1 MGKTMVRWVTGGL
14 AAVMAAGGLVV
25 PAWAEDWEHS
35 YTPTASD
42 SQWHPGWCNK
52 DEEGYSV
59 LIDFSLLPA
68 KERAGLNPAT
78 TKLTDDHVKDGWLV
92 RCHKGLE
99 PVRDALGDASKD
111 DDAWQE
117 PENWA
122 AGVGTPVVRNSD
134 GWPTIWGIANFS
146 DTSDGKLIKTNMVSV
161 LPGED
166 GTLPSW
172 PENVT
177 HGGNYPGRP
186 KHTSFPP
193 KDVPMPEKPIKGMAV
208 EIAAF
213 TEANDELH
221 LSYVVGEN
229 ANRPEHRPQYADV
242 PVPTTEPTVSPT
254 PTQTPTPTT
263 GPTQT
268 PTETPTSEPTADPT
282 LTPLPTPDPE
292 PSETTDPTPEPEQIP
307 TASADQWHP
316 GWCAKDEEGYSVLI
330 DMAAL
335 DPKDRGDLN
344 PATTTYTD
352 AHVKDGWLVR
362 CHKGLEPLKYAPS
375 GEWGA
380 KFKAANWA
388 ASVGIPGT
396 RDLNGWYHFL
406 GITPNGDETS
416 DGDWILAGA
425 LTVVPDKDGILPP
438 WPEKVV
444 EGEPYP
450 GAPIN
455 DPDVFPS
462 MTDKPVKGMAVAIGF
477 EPDGHTDDP
486 NDPDKKF
493 YFAGDNP
500 NRPEHRPQ
508 YADAPAPTPEP
519 TPTVVPTPT
528 VSPTPTA
535 SPTGTPTPTGTV
547 TPTLTP
553 LPTPDTKPSRTT
565 TPAPNASVNPP
576 DSTVRPVDGRDGRGD
591 AEIPAVPGPDGGSL
605 AAPALPATG
614 A

>member
-1 MGKTMVRWVTGGL
+1 MDEKGESMGKTMMRWVTGGL

-25 PAWAEDWEHS
+25 PAWADDDVEQI
-35 YTPTASD
+35 PTASAD
-42 SQWHPGWCNK
+42 QWHPGWCAK
-52 DEEGYSV
+52 GEEGYSV
-59 LIDFSLLPA
+59 LIDFAALDPKDRGDLAPTAS
-68 KERAGLNPAT
+68 
-78 TKLTDDHVKDGWLV
+78 KLTDAHAKDGWLV

-99 PVRDALGDASKD
+99 PIKTVEGDSV
-111 DDAWQE
+111 
-117 PENWA
+117 ENWRYPVYWA
-122 AGVGTPVVRNSD
+122 AAVGIPGMVNTHRKDTEWQHRFLGITPWYGMTSNGERIDTATMSVVPDKN
-134 GWPTIWGIANFS
+134 
-146 DTSDGKLIKTNMVSV
+146 
-161 LPGED
+161 

-172 PENVT
+172 PENVKKG
-177 HGGNYPGRP
+177 HDYPG
-186 KHTSFPP
+186 
-193 KDVPMPEKPIKGMAV
+193 KPNSSYYGMIQKPVKGMAV
-208 EIAAF
+208 AVTAF
-213 TEANDELH
+213 PLGYKNTVNEYFAGDNP
-221 LSYVVGEN
+221 
-229 ANRPEHRPQYADV
+229 NRPEHRPQYGEA
-242 PVPTTEPTVSPT
+242 PAPTPEPTVSPT
-254 PTQTPTPTT
+254 A
-263 GPTQT
+263 
-268 PTETPTSEPTADPT
+268 TSEPTADPT

-307 TASADQWHP
+307 TASADQWHS

-330 DMAAL
+330 DMAAV

-380 KFKAANWA
+380 EYQPANWA
-388 ASVGIPGT
+388 ASVGVPGT
-396 RDLNGWYHFL
+396 RDANGWYRFL

-416 DGDWILAGA
+416 DGDLISAGA
-425 LTVVPDKDGILPP
+425 LTVVPDKDGVLPP

-477 EPDGHTDDP
+477 EPEGHSGDP
-486 NDPDKKF
+486 NDPDKQF

-508 YADAPAPTPEP
+508 YADAPTP

-535 SPTGTPTPTGTV
+535 SPTGTPTSEPTQTPTTTPTV

-553 LPTPDTKPSRTT
+553 LPTP
-565 TPAPNASVNPP
+565 NASVNPTN
-576 DSTVRPVDGRDGRGD
+576 STVQPTEDRDGHGAD
-591 AEIPAVPGPDGGSL
+591 PGTDGGSTTT
-605 AAPALPATG
+605 PALPATG

>member
-1 MGKTMVRWVTGGL
+1 MDEKGESMGKTMVRWVTGGL

-25 PAWAEDWEHS
+25 PAWADDDDVKQI
-35 YTPTASD
+35 PTASAD
-42 SQWHPGWCNK
+42 QWHPGWCAK
-52 DEEGYSV
+52 GEEGYSV
-59 LIDFSLLPA
+59 LIDFA
-68 KERAGLNPAT
+68 ALNPKDRGDLAPT
-78 TKLTDDHVKDGWLV
+78 ASKLTDAHAKDGWLV

-99 PVRDALGDASKD
+99 PIKTVEGDS
-111 DDAWQE
+111 
-117 PENWA
+117 PENWRNPVYWA
-122 AGVGTPVVRNSD
+122 AAVGIPGMVNTHRKDTEWEHRFLGITPWYGMTSNDERIDTGTLAVVPDKN
-134 GWPTIWGIANFS
+134 
-146 DTSDGKLIKTNMVSV
+146 
-161 LPGED
+161 

-172 PENVT
+172 PENAKRG
-177 HGGNYPGRP
+177 HDYPGRP
-186 KHTSFPP
+186 NSNYYG
-193 KDVPMPEKPIKGMAV
+193 MIQKPVKGMAV
-208 EIAAF
+208 AVTAF
-213 TEANDELH
+213 PLGYKNTVNEYFAGDDP
-221 LSYVVGEN
+221 
-229 ANRPEHRPQYADV
+229 NRSEHRPQYGEA
-242 PVPTTEPTVSPT
+242 PAPTPEPTVSPT
-254 PTQTPTPTT
+254 A
-263 GPTQT
+263 
-268 PTETPTSEPTADPT
+268 TSEPTADPT

-406 GITPNGDETS
+406 GITPNEDETS

-553 LPTPDTKPSRTT
+553 LPTPDTKPSGTT

-591 AEIPAVPGPDGGSL
+591 AKIPAAPGPDGGSL

>member
-1 MGKTMVRWVTGGL
+1 VGEKGESMGKTMMRWVTGGL

-25 PAWAEDWEHS
+25 PAWADDDVEQI
-35 YTPTASD
+35 PTASAD
-42 SQWHPGWCNK
+42 QWHPGWCAK
-52 DEEGYSV
+52 GEEGYSV
-59 LIDFSLLPA
+59 LIDFAALDP
-68 KERAGLNPAT
+68 KDRGDLNPAT
-78 TKLTDDHVKDGWLV
+78 TTYTDAHVKDGWFV

-99 PVRDALGDASKD
+99 PIKTVEGDSV
-111 DDAWQE
+111 
-117 PENWA
+117 ENWRYPVYWA
-122 AGVGTPVVRNSD
+122 AAVGIPGMVNTHRKDTEWQHRFLGITPWYGMTSNGERIDTATMSVVPDKN
-134 GWPTIWGIANFS
+134 
-146 DTSDGKLIKTNMVSV
+146 
-161 LPGED
+161 

-172 PENVT
+172 PENVKKG
-177 HGGNYPGRP
+177 HDYPG
-186 KHTSFPP
+186 
-193 KDVPMPEKPIKGMAV
+193 KPNSSYYGMIQKPVKGMAV
-208 EIAAF
+208 AVTAF
-213 TEANDELH
+213 PLGYKNTVNEYFAGDNP
-221 LSYVVGEN
+221 
-229 ANRPEHRPQYADV
+229 NRPEHRPQYGEA
-242 PVPTTEPTVSPT
+242 PAPTPEPTVSPT
-254 PTQTPTPTT
+254 A
-263 GPTQT
+263 
-268 PTETPTSEPTADPT
+268 TSEPTADPT

-307 TASADQWHP
+307 TASADQWHS
-316 GWCAKDEEGYSVLI
+316 GWCAKGEEGYSVLI
-330 DMAAL
+330 DMAAV

-380 KFKAANWA
+380 EYQPANWA
-388 ASVGIPGT
+388 ASVGVPGT
-396 RDLNGWYHFL
+396 RDANGWYRFL

-416 DGDWILAGA
+416 DGDLISVGA
-425 LTVVPDKDGILPP
+425 LTVVPDKDGVLPP

-444 EGEPYP
+444 EGEPSP

-477 EPDGHTDDP
+477 EPEGHSGDP
-486 NDPDKKF
+486 NDPDKQF

-508 YADAPAPTPEP
+508 YADAPTP

-535 SPTGTPTPTGTV
+535 SPTGTPTSEPTQTPTTTPTV

-553 LPTPDTKPSRTT
+553 LPTP
-565 TPAPNASVNPP
+565 NASVNPTN
-576 DSTVRPVDGRDGRGD
+576 STVQPTEDRDGHGAD
-591 AEIPAVPGPDGGSL
+591 PGTDGGSTTT
-605 AAPALPATG
+605 PALPATG

>member
-1 MGKTMVRWVTGGL
+1 MRNEKGESMGKTMMRWVTGGL

-25 PAWAEDWEHS
+25 PAWADDDVKQI
-35 YTPTASD
+35 PTASAD
-42 SQWHPGWCNK
+42 QWHPGWCAK
-52 DEEGYSV
+52 GEEGYSV
-59 LIDFSLLPA
+59 LIDFAALDPKDRGDLAPTAS
-68 KERAGLNPAT
+68 
-78 TKLTDDHVKDGWLV
+78 KLTDVHAKDGWLV

-99 PVRDALGDASKD
+99 PIKTVEGDS
-111 DDAWQE
+111 
-117 PENWA
+117 PERWDNAEYWA
-122 AGVGTPVVRNSD
+122 AAVGIPGKKVNTQREYISHFLGITPWYGMTSNGERIQTATMSVV
-134 GWPTIWGIANFS
+134 P
-146 DTSDGKLIKTNMVSV
+146 GKN
-161 LPGED
+161 

-172 PENVT
+172 PENVKKG
-177 HGGNYPGRP
+177 HDYPG
-186 KHTSFPP
+186 
-193 KDVPMPEKPIKGMAV
+193 KPNSSYDGMIQKPVKGMAV
-208 EIAAF
+208 AVTAF
-213 TEANDELH
+213 PFGYKNTVNEYFAGDNP
-221 LSYVVGEN
+221 
-229 ANRPEHRPQYADV
+229 NRPEHRPQYGEA
-242 PVPTTEPTVSPT
+242 PAPTPEPTVSPT
-254 PTQTPTPTT
+254 PTA
-263 GPTQT
+263 G
-268 PTETPTSEPTADPT
+268 PTADPT

-292 PSETTDPTPEPEQIP
+292 PSETTEPTPEPEQIP
-307 TASADQWHP
+307 TASADQWHS
-316 GWCAKDEEGYSVLI
+316 GWCAKGEEGYSVLI
-330 DMAAL
+330 DMAAV

-380 KFKAANWA
+380 EYQPANWA
-388 ASVGIPGT
+388 ASVGVPGT
-396 RDLNGWYHFL
+396 RDANGWYRFL

-416 DGDWILAGA
+416 DGDLISVGA
-425 LTVVPDKDGILPP
+425 LTVVPDKDGVLPP

-477 EPDGHTDDP
+477 EPEGHSGDP
-486 NDPDKKF
+486 NDPDKQF

-508 YADAPAPTPEP
+508 YADAPTP

-535 SPTGTPTPTGTV
+535 SPTGTPTSEPTQTPTTTPTV

-553 LPTPDTKPSRTT
+553 LPTP
-565 TPAPNASVNPP
+565 NASVNPTN
-576 DSTVRPVDGRDGRGD
+576 STVQPTEDRDGHGAD
-591 AEIPAVPGPDGGSL
+591 PGTDGGSTTT
-605 AAPALPATG
+605 PALPATG

>member
-1 MGKTMVRWVTGGL
+1 MRNEKGESMGKTMMRWVTGGL

-25 PAWAEDWEHS
+25 PAWADDDVKQI
-35 YTPTASD
+35 PTASAD
-42 SQWHPGWCNK
+42 QWHPGWCAK
-52 DEEGYSV
+52 GEEGYSV
-59 LIDFSLLPA
+59 LIDFAALDPKDRGDLAPTAS
-68 KERAGLNPAT
+68 
-78 TKLTDDHVKDGWLV
+78 KLTDVHAKDGWLV

-99 PVRDALGDASKD
+99 PIKTVEGDS
-111 DDAWQE
+111 
-117 PENWA
+117 PERWDNAEYWA
-122 AGVGTPVVRNSD
+122 AAVGIPGKKVNTQREYISHFLGITPWYGMTSNGERIQTATMSVV
-134 GWPTIWGIANFS
+134 P
-146 DTSDGKLIKTNMVSV
+146 GKN
-161 LPGED
+161 

-172 PENVT
+172 PENVKKG
-177 HGGNYPGRP
+177 HDYPG
-186 KHTSFPP
+186 
-193 KDVPMPEKPIKGMAV
+193 KPNSSYDGMIQKPVKGMAV
-208 EIAAF
+208 AVTAF
-213 TEANDELH
+213 PFGYKNTVNEYFAGDNP
-221 LSYVVGEN
+221 
-229 ANRPEHRPQYADV
+229 NRPEHRPQYGEA
-242 PVPTTEPTVSPT
+242 PAPTPEPTVSPT
-254 PTQTPTPTT
+254 PTA
-263 GPTQT
+263 G
-268 PTETPTSEPTADPT
+268 PTADPT

-292 PSETTDPTPEPEQIP
+292 PSETTEPTPEPEQIP
-307 TASADQWHP
+307 TASTDQWHS

-330 DMAAL
+330 DMAAV

-380 KFKAANWA
+380 EYQPANWA
-388 ASVGIPGT
+388 ASVGVPGT
-396 RDLNGWYHFL
+396 RDANGWYRFL

-416 DGDWILAGA
+416 DGDLISVGA
-425 LTVVPDKDGILPP
+425 LTVVPDKDGVLPP

-477 EPDGHTDDP
+477 EPEGHSGDP
-486 NDPDKKF
+486 NDPDKQF

-508 YADAPAPTPEP
+508 YADAPTP

-535 SPTGTPTPTGTV
+535 SPTGTPTSEPTQTPTTTPTV

-553 LPTPDTKPSRTT
+553 LPTP
-565 TPAPNASVNPP
+565 NASVNPTN
-576 DSTVRPVDGRDGRGD
+576 STVQPTEDRDGHGAD
-591 AEIPAVPGPDGGSL
+591 PGTDGGSTTT
-605 AAPALPATG
+605 PALPATG

>member
-1 MGKTMVRWVTGGL
+1 MTSNDERIDTATMS
-14 AAVMAAGGLVV
+14 VV
-25 PAWAEDWEHS
+25 PDK
-35 YTPTASD
+35 
-42 SQWHPGWCNK
+42 N
-52 DEEGYSV
+52 
-59 LIDFSLLPA
+59 
-68 KERAGLNPAT
+68 
-78 TKLTDDHVKDGWLV
+78 
-92 RCHKGLE
+92 
-99 PVRDALGDASKD
+99 
-111 DDAWQE
+111 
-117 PENWA
+117 
-122 AGVGTPVVRNSD
+122 
-134 GWPTIWGIANFS
+134 
-146 DTSDGKLIKTNMVSV
+146 
-161 LPGED
+161 
-166 GTLPSW
+166 GTLPPW
-172 PENVT
+172 PENVKKG
-177 HGGNYPGRP
+177 HDYPGKPNSNYYGNYRG
-186 KHTSFPP
+186 
-193 KDVPMPEKPIKGMAV
+193 MIQKPVKGMAV
-208 EIAAF
+208 AVTAF
-213 TEANDELH
+213 PLGYKNTVNEYFAGDNP
-221 LSYVVGEN
+221 
-229 ANRPEHRPQYADV
+229 NRPEHRPQYGEA
-242 PVPTTEPTVSPT
+242 PAPTPEPTVSPT
-254 PTQTPTPTT
+254 PTA
-263 GPTQT
+263 G
-268 PTETPTSEPTADPT
+268 PTADPT

-352 AHVKDGWLVR
+352 DHVKDGWLVR

-425 LTVVPDKDGILPP
+425 VTVVPDKDGVLPP

-444 EGEPYP
+444 EGESYP

-477 EPDGHTDDP
+477 EPDGHSGYP

-553 LPTPDTKPSRTT
+553 LPTPDTKPSGTT

-576 DSTVRPVDGRDGRGD
+576 DSTVRPADGRDGHGD
-591 AEIPAVPGPDGGSL
+591 AKAPAVPGSDAGSL

>member
-1 MGKTMVRWVTGGL
+1 MGGL

-25 PAWAEDWEHS
+25 PAWADDDDVKQI
-35 YTPTASD
+35 PTASAD
-42 SQWHPGWCNK
+42 QWHPGWCAK
-52 DEEGYSV
+52 GEEGYSV
-59 LIDFSLLPA
+59 LIDFAALDPKDRGDLAPTAS
-68 KERAGLNPAT
+68 
-78 TKLTDDHVKDGWLV
+78 KLTDAHAKDGWLV

-99 PVRDALGDASKD
+99 PIKTVERDN
-111 DDAWQE
+111 
-117 PENWA
+117 PERWVNAEYWA
-122 AGVGTPVVRNSD
+122 AAVGIPGKVNTQRHAEWKSRFLGITPWYGMTSNDERIDTATMSVVPDKN
-134 GWPTIWGIANFS
+134 
-146 DTSDGKLIKTNMVSV
+146 
-161 LPGED
+161 
-166 GTLPSW
+166 GTLPPW
-172 PENVT
+172 PENVKKG
-177 HGGNYPGRP
+177 HDYPGKPNSNYYGNYRG
-186 KHTSFPP
+186 
-193 KDVPMPEKPIKGMAV
+193 MIQKPVKGMAV
-208 EIAAF
+208 AVTAF
-213 TEANDELH
+213 PLGYKNTVNEYFAGDNP
-221 LSYVVGEN
+221 
-229 ANRPEHRPQYADV
+229 NRPEHRPQYGEA
-242 PVPTTEPTVSPT
+242 PAPTPEPTVSPT
-254 PTQTPTPTT
+254 A
-263 GPTQT
+263 
-268 PTETPTSEPTADPT
+268 TSEPTADPT

-352 AHVKDGWLVR
+352 DHVKDGWLVR

-425 LTVVPDKDGILPP
+425 VTVVPDKDGVLPP

-444 EGEPYP
+444 EGESYP

-477 EPDGHTDDP
+477 EPDGHSGYP

-553 LPTPDTKPSRTT
+553 LPTPDTKPSGTT

-576 DSTVRPVDGRDGRGD
+576 DSTVRPADGRDGHGD
-591 AEIPAVPGPDGGSL
+591 AKAPAVPGSDAGSL

>member
-1 MGKTMVRWVTGGL
+1 MGKTMMRWVTGGL

-25 PAWAEDWEHS
+25 PAWADDDDVKQI
-35 YTPTASD
+35 PTASAD
-42 SQWHPGWCNK
+42 QWHPGWCAK
-52 DEEGYSV
+52 GEEGYSV
-59 LIDFSLLPA
+59 LIDFA
-68 KERAGLNPAT
+68 ALNPKDRGDLAPT
-78 TKLTDDHVKDGWLV
+78 ASKLTDAHAKDGWLV

-99 PVRDALGDASKD
+99 PIKTVEGDS
-111 DDAWQE
+111 
-117 PENWA
+117 PENWRYPVYWA
-122 AGVGTPVVRNSD
+122 AAVGIPGMVNTHRKDTEWEHRFLGITPWYGMTSNDERIDTGTLAVVPDKN
-134 GWPTIWGIANFS
+134 
-146 DTSDGKLIKTNMVSV
+146 
-161 LPGED
+161 

-172 PENVT
+172 PENAKRG
-177 HGGNYPGRP
+177 HDYPG
-186 KHTSFPP
+186 
-193 KDVPMPEKPIKGMAV
+193 KPNSNYYGMIQKPVKGMAV
-208 EIAAF
+208 AVTAF
-213 TEANDELH
+213 PLGYKNTVNEYFAGDDP
-221 LSYVVGEN
+221 
-229 ANRPEHRPQYADV
+229 NRSEHRPQYGEA
-242 PVPTTEPTVSPT
+242 PAPTPEPTVSPT
-254 PTQTPTPTT
+254 PTA
-263 GPTQT
+263 G
-268 PTETPTSEPTADPT
+268 PTADPT

-307 TASADQWHP
+307 TASTDQWHP

-352 AHVKDGWLVR
+352 AHVKDGWFVR
-362 CHKGLEPLKYAPS
+362 CHKGLEPVKYAKGHDFNFEMEP
-375 GEWGA
+375 
-380 KFKAANWA
+380 ANWA

-396 RDLNGWYHFL
+396 VDPNGWASFL
-406 GITPNGDETS
+406 GINLYSDKTSSGDGITAS
-416 DGDWILAGA
+416 GV
-425 LTVVPDKDGILPP
+425 TVVPGKDGKLPG
-438 WPEKVV
+438 WPEKVHND
-444 EGEPYP
+444 EDYP
-450 GAPIN
+450 GKPADAGWRPL
-455 DPDVFPS
+455 PE
-462 MTDKPVKGMAVAIGF
+462 KPVKGMAVAIALY
-477 EPDGHTDDP
+477 PDGHADDP
-486 NDPDKKF
+486 ENPGTEF

>member
-1 MGKTMVRWVTGGL
+1 MGGL

-25 PAWAEDWEHS
+25 PAWADDDDVKQI
-35 YTPTASD
+35 PTASAD
-42 SQWHPGWCNK
+42 QWHPGWCAK
-52 DEEGYSV
+52 GEEGYSV
-59 LIDFSLLPA
+59 LIDFAALDPKDRGDLAPTAS
-68 KERAGLNPAT
+68 
-78 TKLTDDHVKDGWLV
+78 KLTDAHAKDGWLV

-99 PVRDALGDASKD
+99 PIKTVERDN
-111 DDAWQE
+111 
-117 PENWA
+117 PERWVNAEYWA
-122 AGVGTPVVRNSD
+122 AAVGIPGKVNTQRHAEWKSRFLGITPWYGMTSNDERIDTATMSVVPDKN
-134 GWPTIWGIANFS
+134 
-146 DTSDGKLIKTNMVSV
+146 
-161 LPGED
+161 
-166 GTLPSW
+166 GTLPPW
-172 PENVT
+172 PENVKKG
-177 HGGNYPGRP
+177 HDYPGKPNSNYYGNYRG
-186 KHTSFPP
+186 
-193 KDVPMPEKPIKGMAV
+193 MIQKPVKGMAV
-208 EIAAF
+208 AVTAF
-213 TEANDELH
+213 PLGYKNTVNEYFAGDNP
-221 LSYVVGEN
+221 
-229 ANRPEHRPQYADV
+229 NRPEHRPQYGEA
-242 PVPTTEPTVSPT
+242 PAPTPEPTVSPT
-254 PTQTPTPTT
+254 PTA
-263 GPTQT
+263 G
-268 PTETPTSEPTADPT
+268 PTADPT

-292 PSETTDPTPEPEQIP
+292 PSETTDPTPEQIP

-352 AHVKDGWLVR
+352 DHVKDGWLVR

-425 LTVVPDKDGILPP
+425 VTVVPDKDGVLPP

-444 EGEPYP
+444 EGESYP

-477 EPDGHTDDP
+477 EPDGHSGYP

-553 LPTPDTKPSRTT
+553 LPTPDTKPSGTT

-576 DSTVRPVDGRDGRGD
+576 DSTVRPADGRDGHGD
-591 AEIPAVPGPDGGSL
+591 AKAPAVPGSDAGSL

>member
-1 MGKTMVRWVTGGL
+1 MGEKGESMGKTMMRWVTGGL

-25 PAWAEDWEHS
+25 PAWADDDDVKQI
-35 YTPTASD
+35 PTASAD
-42 SQWHPGWCNK
+42 QWHPGWCAK
-52 DEEGYSV
+52 GEEGYSV
-59 LIDFSLLPA
+59 LIDFA
-68 KERAGLNPAT
+68 ALNPKDRGDLAPT
-78 TKLTDDHVKDGWLV
+78 ASKLTDAHAKDGWLV

-99 PVRDALGDASKD
+99 PIKTVERDSPSSWANA
-111 DDAWQE
+111 E
-117 PENWA
+117 YWA
-122 AGVGTPVVRNSD
+122 ANVGIPGMVNTRRGAEWKSRFLGITPWYGMTSNDERIDTGVFAVEPVKN
-134 GWPTIWGIANFS
+134 G
-146 DTSDGKLIKTNMVSV
+146 V
-161 LPGED
+161 LP
-166 GTLPSW
+166 PW
-172 PENVT
+172 PENVERD
-177 HGGNYPGRP
+177 HDYPGKPESRVYDGLS
-186 KHTSFPP
+186 TSVTGINKEP
-193 KDVPMPEKPIKGMAV
+193 VKGMAV
-208 EIAAF
+208 AITAYPLGYKNTA
-213 TEANDELH
+213 
-221 LSYVVGEN
+221 GEYFAGDN
-229 ANRPEHRPQYADV
+229 PNRPEHRPQYAEA
-242 PVPTTEPTVSPT
+242 PTPTVDPT
-254 PTQTPTPTT
+254 SEPTQTPTK
-263 GPTQT
+263 
-268 PTETPTSEPTADPT
+268 TPTSEPTADPT

-292 PSETTDPTPEPEQIP
+292 PSSTTDPTPEPEQIP
-307 TASADQWHP
+307 TASADQWHR
-316 GWCAKDEEGYSVLI
+316 GWCNKDEEGYSVLI

-362 CHKGLEPLKYAPS
+362 CHKGLEPIKYAPS
-375 GEWGA
+375 GEWAA
-380 KFKAANWA
+380 KFQAANWA

-406 GITPNGDETS
+406 GITPGSDETS

-425 LTVVPDKDGILPP
+425 VTVVPDKDGILPP

-455 DPDVFPS
+455 DPDVSPW

-508 YADAPAPTPEP
+508 YADAPAPTP
-519 TPTVVPTPT
+519 TVVPTPT

-535 SPTGTPTPTGTV
+535 SPTGTPTSEPTQTPTTTPTA

-553 LPTPDTKPSRTT
+553 LPTPDTKPSGTT
-565 TPAPNASVNPP
+565 APAPNASVDPTN
-576 DSTVRPVDGRDGRGD
+576 STVQPTEDRDGHG
-591 AEIPAVPGPDGGSL
+591 AAPGTDGGSTTT
-605 AAPALPATG
+605 PALPATG